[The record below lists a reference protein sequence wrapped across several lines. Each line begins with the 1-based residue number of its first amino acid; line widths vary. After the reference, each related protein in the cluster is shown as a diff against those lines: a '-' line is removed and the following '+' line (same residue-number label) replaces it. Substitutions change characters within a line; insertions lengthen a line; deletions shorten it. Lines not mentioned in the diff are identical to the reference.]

1 MLIVLT
7 KNSLSKVIFML
18 TVISVSEQQLELY
31 ITHHF
36 AFPLLGSKFCESRC
50 ILVSV
55 QYNAP
60 VNLKNQTN

>member
-7 KNSLSKVIFML
+7 KNSLSKVIFIL

-36 AFPLLGSKFCESRC
+36 AFPLRGSKFCESRC

-55 QYNAP
+55 QYNAL

>member
-7 KNSLSKVIFML
+7 KNSLSKIILIL

-36 AFPLLGSKFCESRC
+36 AFPLWDSKFCESRC

-55 QYNAP
+55 QYNTL

>member
-18 TVISVSEQQLELY
+18 TVVSVTEQQLELY
-31 ITHHF
+31 ITHNF
-36 AFPLLGSKFCESRC
+36 AFPLWGSKCCESRC

-55 QYNAP
+55 QYNAL

>member
-7 KNSLSKVIFML
+7 KNSLSKVIFIL

-36 AFPLLGSKFCESRC
+36 AFSLWGSNICESRC

-55 QYNAP
+55 QYNAL

>member
-7 KNSLSKVIFML
+7 KNSLSKVIFIL
-18 TVISVSEQQLELY
+18 TIISVSEKQLELF

-36 AFPLLGSKFCESRC
+36 AFPLWGSKFCESRC

-55 QYNAP
+55 QYNAL